1 VTVKI
6 VIEGTPEEIAD
17 ALKRLQGSPARQQPI
32 PGYIPHTPE
41 PTFIPYAPGP
51 SPWVQPSVPWM
62 PASPWAPFPGDV
74 IVTC

>member
-1 VTVKI
+1 MKI

-17 ALKRLQGSPARQQPI
+17 ALKRLQGSPVLPQQPF
-32 PGYIPHTPE
+32 IPHM
-41 PTFIPYAPGP
+41 PGP